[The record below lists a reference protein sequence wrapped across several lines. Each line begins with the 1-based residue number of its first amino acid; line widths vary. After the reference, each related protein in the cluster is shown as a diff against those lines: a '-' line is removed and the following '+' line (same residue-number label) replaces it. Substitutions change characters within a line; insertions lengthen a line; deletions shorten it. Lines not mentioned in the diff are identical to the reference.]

1 MTDKEV
7 VGIKNVTYNE
17 PFFQGHFPG
26 NPVMPGVLQV
36 EAMAQTGGIL
46 AMNAMEKDG
55 QYDTYF
61 LKISNCRF
69 KAMVKPG
76 DTLIL
81 KLELLGPMRRG
92 IMEMKEQPSLGTK

>member
-1 MTDKEV
+1 
-7 VGIKNVTYNE
+7 
-17 PFFQGHFPG
+17 
-26 NPVMPGVLQV
+26 
-36 EAMAQTGGIL
+36 
-46 AMNAMEKDG
+46 MNAMEKDG

-92 IMEMKEQPSLGTK
+92 IMEMKGTAFVGDKVVTEAELMAKIQKRE